1 MVGGFPS
8 KSEGNIFVVRWRTL
22 VVERDAM
29 LIDVI
34 VELLAAAV
42 RTRLR
47 GLPLALEFD
56 AQAEEL
62 AGAVTL
68 FGPRSNFQ
76 QVVLPVDF
84 DERLA
89 LQVRMLIGPFVA
101 VAEQRS
107 AAGSGFICH
116 GEILLV
122 IVAGARCGRTTY

>member
-1 MVGGFPS
+1 MALGGDVDVDD
-8 KSEGNIFVVRWRTL
+8 KGNIFVVRWRTL
-22 VVERDAM
+22 VVERSAV

-68 FGPRSNFQ
+68 FGPRGNSQANEAA
-76 QVVLPVDF
+76 VV
-84 DERLA
+84 ECE
-89 LQVRMLIGPFVA
+89 QA
-101 VAEQRS
+101 VAS
-107 AAGSGFICH
+107 
-116 GEILLV
+116 EI
-122 IVAGARCGRTTY
+122 R